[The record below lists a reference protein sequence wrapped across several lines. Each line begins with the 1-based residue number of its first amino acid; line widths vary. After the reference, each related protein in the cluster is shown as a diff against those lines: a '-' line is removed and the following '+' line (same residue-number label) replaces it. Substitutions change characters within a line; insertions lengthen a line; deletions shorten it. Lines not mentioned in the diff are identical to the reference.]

1 MRNEIILI
9 PTLNPNQ
16 RLTELIEEL
25 NAAGFFKIIVVDDG
39 SEKKYRSF
47 FSIYEEK
54 KCIVEHHRINL
65 GKGAAIKTGIL
76 SSIRNFGRGYGIITV
91 DSDGQHLVKD
101 IKKVADAMEKNPNEL
116 ILGTRNFDEEKV
128 PWKSRMG
135 NKITA
140 AFFRASSGVRCDDT
154 QTGLRGI
161 PPRLLDLALE
171 ESGMRY
177 EYEMEFL
184 SDAVQQVPLHMIP
197 ITTVYENDNRGSHF
211 RPVQDSLRIYKRPL
225 RFLGASVAGAASD
238 FLLFFIISQVVFMPH
253 VQAVFAATIMARF
266 GSGIVNFQLNRHISF
281 QSNEPVGKE
290 AARYFTLFITQ
301 MLLSAAGVSVLSL
314 MLPLIL
320 SKVIIDVG
328 LFFFSYVIQKR
339 WVFKKG
345 DKTDDTQKKK
355 EPAFMGNHI

>member
-1 MRNEIILI
+1 
-9 PTLNPNQ
+9 
-16 RLTELIEEL
+16 
-25 NAAGFFKIIVVDDG
+25 
-39 SEKKYRSF
+39 
-47 FSIYEEK
+47 
-54 KCIVEHHRINL
+54 
-65 GKGAAIKTGIL
+65 
-76 SSIRNFGRGYGIITV
+76 
-91 DSDGQHLVKD
+91 
-101 IKKVADAMEKNPNEL
+101 
-116 ILGTRNFDEEKV
+116 
-128 PWKSRMG
+128 
-135 NKITA
+135 
-140 AFFRASSGVRCDDT
+140 
-154 QTGLRGI
+154 
-161 PPRLLDLALE
+161 
-171 ESGMRY
+171 
-177 EYEMEFL
+177 
-184 SDAVQQVPLHMIP
+184 
-197 ITTVYENDNRGSHF
+197 
-211 RPVQDSLRIYKRPL
+211 
-225 RFLGASVAGAASD
+225 
-238 FLLFFIISQVVFMPH
+238 MPH